1 MFGAE
6 CVERIFESEAGTM
19 AVQEILAGMPWWVK
33 WVAIPAL
40 VLVVFGGLITSV
52 LTFVVAL
59 LFKVLLFVALVAGLV
74 YVVRKFKGSAGSRED
89 W

>member
-1 MFGAE
+1 
-6 CVERIFESEAGTM
+6 M

-40 VLVVFGGLITSV
+40 ALLVFGGLITSV
-52 LTFVVAL
+52 LTIVVGL